1 MLSQTESFNQ
11 ELMTFLAKSPSP
23 YHAVSNLAAMLSEAG
38 FHQLDLEAT
47 WQLAPNEAAFVTLN
61 DASLIA
67 FRLGSGPLQE
77 QGIRMMGAHTDSPCL
92 KVKPVPERYQ
102 HGCLQL
108 STEIYGGVLLAPW
121 FDRDLSL
128 AGRVTGR
135 LADGTLRSGL
145 VDFVRPIA
153 TVPNLA
159 IHMNREA
166 NRNRTINPQ
175 EEMVLMLATDSPETT
190 LRELLLKQAQQEYPD
205 VPWAEILDFELCC
218 YDQQAPSLVGLN
230 EDFIAAARL
239 DNLLSCFAGTKALVS
254 GVGNEPANLLACY
267 DHEEVGSLSAGGA
280 QGPFLNAVLN
290 RLAGPNQDLTGI
302 TQRSMLISVD
312 NAHAVHPNYPDKHD
326 AEHRPHLN
334 GGPVIKINANQRY
347 ATNSETAAVFRTLC
361 READIPVQTI
371 AVRSDMSCGT
381 TIGPI
386 TAAELGVRTVDVGV
400 PQLAMHSPRELTGSK
415 DPVRLYRALQV
426 FLSKT
431 APLISRP

>member
-1 MLSQTESFNQ
+1 
-11 ELMTFLAKSPSP
+11 
-23 YHAVSNLAAMLSEAG
+23 
-38 FHQLDLEAT
+38 
-47 WQLAPNEAAFVTLN
+47 
-61 DASLIA
+61 
-67 FRLGSGPLQE
+67 
-77 QGIRMMGAHTDSPCL
+77 
-92 KVKPVPERYQ
+92 
-102 HGCLQL
+102 
-108 STEIYGGVLLAPW
+108 
-121 FDRDLSL
+121 
-128 AGRVTGR
+128 
-135 LADGTLRSGL
+135 
-145 VDFVRPIA
+145 
-153 TVPNLA
+153 
-159 IHMNREA
+159 
-166 NRNRTINPQ
+166 
-175 EEMVLMLATDSPETT
+175 MLATGSPETT
-190 LRELLLKQAQQEYPD
+190 LRDLLLKQAQQEYPD

-254 GVGNEPANLLACY
+254 GVGNEPTNLLACY

-326 AEHRPHLN
+326 AGHRPHLN

-386 TAAELGVRTVDVGV
+386 TAAELGIRTVDVGV

>member
-1 MLSQTESFNQ
+1 
-11 ELMTFLAKSPSP
+11 
-23 YHAVSNLAAMLSEAG
+23 
-38 FHQLDLEAT
+38 
-47 WQLAPNEAAFVTLN
+47 
-61 DASLIA
+61 
-67 FRLGSGPLQE
+67 
-77 QGIRMMGAHTDSPCL
+77 
-92 KVKPVPERYQ
+92 
-102 HGCLQL
+102 
-108 STEIYGGVLLAPW
+108 
-121 FDRDLSL
+121 
-128 AGRVTGR
+128 
-135 LADGTLRSGL
+135 
-145 VDFVRPIA
+145 
-153 TVPNLA
+153 
-159 IHMNREA
+159 
-166 NRNRTINPQ
+166 
-175 EEMVLMLATDSPETT
+175 
-190 LRELLLKQAQQEYPD
+190 
-205 VPWAEILDFELCC
+205 
-218 YDQQAPSLVGLN
+218 
-230 EDFIAAARL
+230 L

-254 GVGNEPANLLACY
+254 GVGNEPTNLLACY

-302 TQRSMLISVD
+302 TQRSMMISVD

-326 AEHRPHLN
+326 AGHRPHLN